1 MYIPAQLKG
10 NQMELQLHN
19 VESISLQSFDQ
30 GGGGG
35 EADDRYK
42 IVRIKING
50 WQNVITLYCKD
61 DVKINLPKDDYFDV
75 SGNVSELHG
84 DIAAKT
90 SVTAW
95 QDDLASWQDDG
106 GEG

>member
-1 MYIPAQLKG
+1 
-10 NQMELQLHN
+10 MELQLHN
-19 VESISLQSFDQ
+19 VESVSVQSFDQ
-30 GGGGG
+30 GSGR
-35 EADDRYK
+35 ETDDHYK

-61 DVKINLPKDDYFDV
+61 DVKIDLLTDESP
-75 SGNVSELHG
+75 
-84 DIAAKT
+84 KT

-95 QDDLASWQDDG
+95 QDDLAAWQDNG

>member
-1 MYIPAQLKG
+1 
-10 NQMELQLHN
+10 MELQLHN
-19 VESISLQSFDQ
+19 VETISLQSFDKGAERETGDQ
-30 GGGGG
+30 
-35 EADDRYK
+35 YK

-61 DVKINLPKDDYFDV
+61 DVKIDV
-75 SGNVSELHG
+75 IKEEYS
-84 DIAAKT
+84 KT

-95 QDDLASWQDDG
+95 QDDLAAWQDDG

>member
-19 VESISLQSFDQ
+19 VETISLQSFDKGAERETGDQ
-30 GGGGG
+30 
-35 EADDRYK
+35 YK

-95 QDDLASWQDDG
+95 QDDLAAWQDDG

>member
-1 MYIPAQLKG
+1 MFVPAQLKA
-10 NQMELQLHN
+10 NHMELQLHN
-19 VESISLQSFDQ
+19 VETISIQSFDK
-30 GGGGG
+30 GVGR
-35 EADDRYK
+35 ETDDHYK
-42 IVRIKING
+42 VIRIKING

>member
-1 MYIPAQLKG
+1 MYIPAQLTG

-30 GGGGG
+30 GGGGGG

-75 SGNVSELHG
+75 SGNVSEPHG

-90 SVTAW
+90 SVTA
-95 QDDLASWQDDG
+95 
-106 GEG
+106 